1 MRCLF
6 IFLESNLR
14 FLKGRSLEGLFF
26 LLGRN
31 MKFNENLYLSL
42 WENSKISKDFLILFR
57 LIIYYVFDVVI

>member
-1 MRCLF
+1 
-6 IFLESNLR
+6 
-14 FLKGRSLEGLFF
+14 
-26 LLGRN
+26 